1 MRDSR
6 FINMEQVGR
15 SNSSKSEPNNGVT
28 VRRLL
33 AILGF
38 ASVLIATAQAR
49 IGETESEIRAH
60 YGDPIGILP
69 STVQGS
75 LTKHYLSGG
84 FSIAV
89 TYVSGRS
96 ARETLA
102 KADNSKITEKEIR
115 LLLDANAGGYA
126 WSLQQLD
133 NQKNAPTD
141 LLIWRTDDQ
150 HSRVA
155 FYDSRAQ
162 AFFVT
167 TQRFVNLTNA
177 MNRRTA
183 ARMRN
188 GGFVT
193 GGHSERLTRSLKKE
207 AVGAMLRDREPKPS
221 PSPAR
226 PGG

>member
-1 MRDSR
+1 V
-6 FINMEQVGR
+6 ER
-15 SNSSKSEPNNGVT
+15 SNHLKSKENHGIT
-28 VRRLL
+28 WQRLL
-33 AILGF
+33 GVILPGF
-38 ASVLIATAQAR
+38 LFIANAQAR
-49 IGETESEIRAH
+49 IGETEAEIKAR
-60 YGDPIGILP
+60 YGDPVGLLP
-69 STVQGS
+69 SSVQGS

-89 TYVSGRS
+89 TYVNGRS

-115 LLLDANAGGYA
+115 LLLNANAGGYS
-126 WSLQQLD
+126 WNLQQLD
-133 NQKNAPTD
+133 SQKNAPAD

-150 HSRVA
+150 QSRVA

-188 GGFVT
+188 GDLVR